1 MKRQHHTLHSS
12 MGAHLRSL
20 LFALLSGSMLLCS
33 CADDLSSSTS
43 SRQLTFKPT
52 VSSSWNQPTRSAS
65 SADVPQSIV
74 TAVEGYVKPLYLH
87 TYYTDSIA
95 TTSSMGYE
103 AITRATPIETSTM
116 YENFGVS
123 AYLYHDT
130 WSETESMPLYFYDL
144 TATKAGET
152 YNLDQPYY
160 WPGGECKMKFFA
172 YAPKGDANCKL
183 SDKNQIG
190 SPRIDITIPSDV
202 ADQKDLLVAKS
213 GEVKNNA
220 YSTLPLTFNHAL
232 TAVRFVC
239 GEDMKKGVVKSISL
253 KNIVSRA
260 RYFMSSETGSEP
272 WYRFSNE
279 LKTYT
284 QTLNQTVTG
293 TPGEAI
299 TNDAQTFMMIPQ
311 KLNSK
316 AELEVVFVDEENNE
330 YTLTANISGQEWPM
344 GKTVNYKISTSSIN
358 WEYTLD
364 VMGTNDFFY
373 DGGTNRYLVT
383 STRKNGKGTI
393 ADAPWTAQFSTDGGA
408 TWTDTKPSWLTTFA
422 TSGAGGVLKPFNAT
436 VAAQKPVV
444 TNPHNK
450 ALKDATPKGSAAVPY
465 NLANQTNGGAK
476 VENTANCYVV
486 DASGYYSFPMVYGN
500 AIKNGATNTS
510 AYKTTATGTVMNTL
524 YNHFGPITDPYIRNN
539 ANCNIKSA
547 ELVWQDAKDL
557 ITDIRYIDNG
567 VNGGYV
573 SFKVDR
579 STIQQGNAVIAIK
592 RPEGTILWSW
602 HIWVTP
608 VDLSKTTE
616 ITNEKGKKFN
626 VSPLN
631 LGWCGGDIYD
641 YYERSCLVKFTA
653 GGESKI
659 MKVRQLPARFQPGY
673 SPYYQYGRKD
683 PFQSSDGK
691 SSKIKTWYNKD
702 GVPSTAYPAVKS
714 LGSEDNL
721 IMNCILHP
729 NTFAS
734 SNDNKYYNLWSI
746 NNGRIG
752 INMPVVKTIYD
763 PCPVGFK
770 IPESD
775 AFTGFS
781 QENSTWNSEFAEKLF
796 YTDASKTKTILFK
809 AAGVYD
815 LDGNAVKLRNVNSIG
830 YYRTADFNAPSD
842 PYFLWFGEYDV
853 RKLNHTRRH
862 FGNSIRP
869 VRE

>member
-1 MKRQHHTLHSS
+1 MKKQYHTLHSS
-12 MGAHLRSL
+12 RGAMMRSL
-20 LFALLSGSMLLCS
+20 LIALLPGSILLCS
-33 CADDLSSSTS
+33 CVDDLSSSTS

-87 TYYTDSIA
+87 VYYTDSIA
-95 TTSSMGYE
+95 TTSSNGDD

-123 AYLYHDT
+123 AYLYNT
-130 WSETESMPLYFYDL
+130 WDEKELMPLYFYNL

-160 WPGGECKMKFFA
+160 WPGGASNMKFFA
-172 YAPKGDANCKL
+172 YAPKGDANYKL

-202 ADQKDLLVAKS
+202 KDQKDLLVAQS
-213 GEVKNNA
+213 GEVKSSA

-239 GEDMKKGVVKSISL
+239 GDDMKKGVVKSISM
-253 KNIVSRA
+253 KNIESRA

-272 WYRFSNE
+272 WYRFNE

-284 QTLNQTVTG
+284 QTLNQSVTG

-311 KLNSK
+311 KLNGK

-330 YTLTANISGQEWPM
+330 YTLTANISGHIWPM

-364 VMGTNDFFY
+364 IVGTNDFFY
-373 DGGTNRYLVT
+373 NGGTNRYQVK
-383 STRKNGKGTI
+383 SIKKNSKGTI
-393 ADAPWTAQFSTDGGA
+393 ADAPWTTRFSTDGGT
-408 TWTDTKPSWLTTFA
+408 TWTDTKPNWLTTFA
-422 TSGAGGVLKPFNAT
+422 TSGGGGIQKFYSAT
-436 VAAQKPVV
+436 VAAQTPVIS
-444 TNPHNK
+444 NPQNQ
-450 ALKDATPKGSAAVPY
+450 ALKDATPKGSAATPY
-465 NLANQTNGGAK
+465 NLANQTNGGTK

-500 AIKNGATNTS
+500 AIKNGAINTS
-510 AYKTTATGTVMNTL
+510 AYKTTAAGNVLQTL

-557 ITDIRYIDNG
+557 ITDIRYVDNG

-608 VDLSKTTE
+608 DDLSKTTE
-616 ITNEKGKKFN
+616 ITNQKDKKFY

-659 MKVRQLPARFQPGY
+659 MKVRQLPARFQPGS

-683 PFQSSDGK
+683 PFQSSDGV
-691 SSKIKTWYNKD
+691 SNKIKTWYDKD
-702 GVPSTAYPAVKS
+702 GVSSDAYPIVKS
-714 LGSEDNL
+714 LGSGDNL
-721 IMNCILHP
+721 IKNCILNP
-729 NTFAS
+729 NTYALP
-734 SNDNKYYNLWSI
+734 NDNKYLNLWSI
-746 NNGRIG
+746 NNGRTG
-752 INMPVVKTIYD
+752 INTPVVKTIYD

-781 QENSTWNSEFAEKLF
+781 QENSTWNSVFAEKLF
-796 YTDASKTKTILFK
+796 YTDASKTKTVMFK
-809 AAGVYD
+809 AAGVYEKND
-815 LDGNAVKLRNVNSIG
+815 NTMYLKNVNNTG
-830 YYRTADFNAPSD
+830 YYRTADFESTTR
-842 PYFLWFGEYDV
+842 PYFLWFREKEV
-853 RKLNHTRRH
+853 KKLNSTGRE
-862 FGNSIRP
+862 FANSVCPIR
-869 VRE
+869 E

>member
-1 MKRQHHTLHSS
+1 MKRQYHTLHSS
-12 MGAHLRSL
+12 RGARLRSL
-20 LFALLSGSMLLCS
+20 LFALLSGSILLCS
-33 CADDLSSSTS
+33 CADELSSSAS
-43 SRQLTFKPT
+43 SRQLTFTTT
-52 VSSSWNQPTRSAS
+52 VSSSWNQSTRSAS
-65 SADVPQSIV
+65 SADVPQSTV

-95 TTSSMGYE
+95 TTSSNGNE
-103 AITRATPIETSTM
+103 AITRAVPIKASTM
-116 YENFGVS
+116 YESFGVS
-123 AYLYHDT
+123 AYLYNT
-130 WSETESMPLYFYDL
+130 WDEKELMPLYFYDL
-144 TATKAGET
+144 TATNAGET
-152 YNLDQPYY
+152 YNLDQTYY
-160 WPGGECKMKFFA
+160 WPGGASNMKFFA
-172 YAPKGDANCKL
+172 YAPKGDANYKF
-183 SDKNQIG
+183 SEKNKVG
-190 SPRIDITIPSDV
+190 SPSIDITIPSDV
-202 ADQKDLLVAKS
+202 ADQKDLLVAQS
-213 GEVKNNA
+213 GEVKSNA

-239 GEDMKKGVVKSISL
+239 GEDMEKGVVKSISL
-253 KNIVSRA
+253 KNIESRA
-260 RYFMSSETGSEP
+260 RYFMSSQTGSEP
-272 WYRFSNE
+272 WYRFNE

-284 QTLNQTVTG
+284 QTLNQSVTG

-311 KLNSK
+311 KLNGR
-316 AELEVVFVDEENNE
+316 AELEVVFVDEKNNE
-330 YTLTANISGQEWPM
+330 YTLTANISGQVWPM

-364 VMGTNDFFY
+364 VVGTDDFFY
-373 DGGTNRYLVT
+373 HGGTNRYWVT

-393 ADAPWTAQFSTDGGA
+393 ADAPWTTQFSTDNGV
-408 TWTDTKPSWLTTFA
+408 TWTDIKPSWLTSFV
-422 TSGAGGVLKPFNAT
+422 TSGSGGAQKSYNAT
-436 VAAQKPVV
+436 VAAQTPIVS
-444 TNPHNK
+444 NPQNQ

-500 AIKNGATNTS
+500 AIKNGTTNTS
-510 AYKTTATGTVMNTL
+510 AYKTTAAGNVLQTL
-524 YNHFGPITDPYIRNN
+524 YNHFGPITDPFITNN

-557 ITDIRYIDNG
+557 ITDVRYVDYG

-573 SFKVDR
+573 SFKVDKN
-579 STIQQGNAVIAIK
+579 TIQQGNAVIAVK

-608 VDLSKTTE
+608 DDLNKTTE
-616 ITNEKGKKFN
+616 ITNEKGKKFY

-631 LGWCGGDIYD
+631 LGWCSLGIYD

-653 GGESKI
+653 GGASKI

-683 PFQSSDGK
+683 PFQPSNGK
-691 SSKIKTWYNKD
+691 NSTVRTWYDKD
-702 GVPSTAYPAVKS
+702 GVSSEAYPIVKN
-714 LGSEDNL
+714 LGSGDNL
-721 IMNCILHP
+721 IKNCILNP

-734 SNDNKYYNLWSI
+734 SNENKYLNLWSI
-746 NNGRIG
+746 NNGRTG
-752 INMPVVKTIYD
+752 INTPVVKTIYD

-775 AFTGFS
+775 AFTGLS
-781 QENSTWNSEFAEKLF
+781 QENSIWNSNFAEKLF
-796 YTDASKTKTILFK
+796 YTDASKAKTVMFK

-815 LDGNAVKLRNVNSIG
+815 RDGNGIKLKNVNIVG
-830 YYRTADFNAPSD
+830 YYRTADFCTISD
-842 PYFLWFGEYDV
+842 PYFLWFGENAV
-853 RKLNHTRRH
+853 KKLNYTSRH
-862 FGNSIRP
+862 FGNSVCP
-869 VRE
+869 VKE

>member
-1 MKRQHHTLHSS
+1 M
-12 MGAHLRSL
+12 MRSL
-20 LFALLSGSMLLCS
+20 LIALLPGSMLLCS

-52 VSSSWNQPTRSAS
+52 VSSSWNQATRSAS

-95 TTSSMGYE
+95 TTSSMGNE
-103 AITRATPIETSTM
+103 AITRATPIKTSTM
-116 YENFGVS
+116 YESFGVS
-123 AYLYHDT
+123 AYLYNT
-130 WSETESMPLYFYDL
+130 WDEKELMPLYFYDL

-152 YNLDQPYY
+152 YNLDQTYY
-160 WPGGECKMKFFA
+160 WPGGANNMKFFA
-172 YAPKGDANCKL
+172 YAPKGDANYKF
-183 SDKNQIG
+183 SEKNKVG
-190 SPRIDITIPSDV
+190 SPLIDITIPSDV
-202 ADQKDLLVAKS
+202 ADQKDLLVAQS
-213 GEVKNNA
+213 GEVKSNA

-253 KNIVSRA
+253 KNVYSKGIYNMGAQKCSNLA
-260 RYFMSSETGSEP
+260 STAT
-272 WYRFSNE
+272 FS
-279 LKTYT
+279 
-284 QTLNQTVTG
+284 QTLDNTVTG

-311 KLNSK
+311 TLPSN
-316 AELEVVFVDEENNE
+316 AVLEVVFVDEEKNE
-330 YTLTANISGQEWPM
+330 YTLTANISGQVWPM

-364 VMGTNDFFY
+364 IVGTNDFFY
-373 DGGTNRYLVT
+373 DGDTNRYQVK
-383 STRKNGKGTI
+383 SIKKNSKGTI
-393 ADAPWTAQFSTDGGA
+393 ADVPWTALFSTDGGT
-408 TWTDTKPSWLTTFA
+408 TWTDTKPSWLTTFT
-422 TSGAGGVLKPFNAT
+422 TSGGGGIQSFYDAT
-436 VAAQKPVV
+436 VAAQTPVIS
-444 TNPHNK
+444 NPQNK
-450 ALKDATPKGSAAVPY
+450 ALKDATPKGSAAAPY

-510 AYKTTATGTVMNTL
+510 AYKTTATGTKVLSTL
-524 YNHFGPITDPYIRNN
+524 YNHFGPITDPYITNN
-539 ANCNIKSA
+539 TNCNIKSA

-557 ITDIRYIDNG
+557 ITDIQYVDNG

-608 VDLSKTTE
+608 DDLNKTTE
-616 ITNEKGKKFN
+616 ITNAKGKKFY

-631 LGWCGGDIYD
+631 LGWCGLDIYD

-653 GGESKI
+653 GGESKT
-659 MKVRQLPARFQPGY
+659 MKVRQLPARFQHGY

-683 PFQSSDGK
+683 PFQPSDGK
-691 SSKIKTWYNKD
+691 NNTIKIWYNKD
-702 GVPSTAYPAVKS
+702 GVPSTAYPARKD

-721 IMNCILHP
+721 IKNCILNP

-734 SNDNKYYNLWSI
+734 SNDNKYLNLWSI
-746 NNGRIG
+746 NNGRPG
-752 INMPVVKTIYD
+752 INTPVVKTIYD

-770 IPESD
+770 IPEGD

-781 QENSTWNSEFAEKLF
+781 QENSTWNSVFAEKLF
-796 YTDASKTKTILFK
+796 YTDASKTKTIMFK
-809 AAGVYD
+809 AAGCYD
-815 LDGNAVKLRNVNSIG
+815 NLNLNAFKLINVNTRG
-830 YYRTADFNAPSD
+830 YYRTADFCTESS
-842 PYFLWFGEYDV
+842 PYFLWFRDNEV
-853 RKLNHTRRH
+853 RKLNKTGRG
-862 FGNSIRP
+862 FGNSVCP

>member
-1 MKRQHHTLHSS
+1 MKRQHYTLHSS

-33 CADDLSSSTS
+33 CADDLASSAS

-52 VSSSWNQPTRSAS
+52 VSSSWNQATRSAS

-95 TTSSMGYE
+95 TTSSNGNE

-116 YENFGVS
+116 YESFCVS
-123 AYLYHDT
+123 AYLYNDT
-130 WSETESMPLYFYDL
+130 WSETESMPLYFYNL

-160 WPGGECKMKFFA
+160 WPGGASNMKFFA
-172 YAPKGDANCKL
+172 YAPKGDANYKL

-190 SPRIDITIPSDV
+190 SPHIDITIPSDV

-232 TAVRFVC
+232 TAVRFIC

-253 KNIVSRA
+253 KNIDSRA
-260 RYFMSSETGSEP
+260 RYFMSSQTGSEP
-272 WYRFSNE
+272 WYRFNE
-279 LKTYT
+279 HKTYS
-284 QTLNQTVTG
+284 QTLNQNVTG

-299 TNDAQTFMMIPQ
+299 TNDAQTFRMIPQ
-311 KLNSK
+311 KLPSN
-316 AELEVVFVDEENNE
+316 AMLEVVFVDEENNE
-330 YTLTANISGQEWPM
+330 YTLTAKIGGQVWPM

-358 WEYTLD
+358 WVYTLD
-364 VMGTNDFFY
+364 VTGTNDFFY

-500 AIKNGATNTS
+500 AIKNGTTNTS
-510 AYKTTATGTVMNTL
+510 AYKTTATGTVLNTL
-524 YNHFGPITDPYIRNN
+524 FNHFGPITDPYIRNN

-557 ITDIRYIDNG
+557 ITDILYVDNG

-616 ITNEKGKKFN
+616 ITNEKGKKFY

-683 PFQSSDGK
+683 PFQPSDGK
-691 SSKIKTWYNKD
+691 TSTIKTWYNKD
-702 GVPSTAYPAVKS
+702 GVASTAYPTVKDLS
-714 LGSEDNL
+714 SGDDL
-721 IMNCILHP
+721 IKNCILNP

-734 SNDNKYYNLWSI
+734 SNENKYYNLWSI
-746 NNGRIG
+746 NNGSPG
-752 INMPVVKTIYD
+752 TNTPVVKTIYD

-815 LDGNAVKLRNVNSIG
+815 IAGNAIKLKNVNIIG
-830 YYRTADFNAPSD
+830 YYRTADFYNTTW
-842 PYFLWFGEYDV
+842 PYFLWFNNNKV
-853 RKLNHTRRH
+853 RNQNKTGRH
-862 FGNSIRP
+862 FGNSVCP